1 MPFSGHFFIQIF
13 ESQEFSTPKVE
24 LNRVNSLKTKETF
37 NNEELD
43 EFEVFTWKLDKVQY
57 IKIFLQSEDELEE
70 LFIKFIVLNTP
81 DKGKM
86 YVYETVKI

>member
-1 MPFSGHFFIQIF
+1 M
-13 ESQEFSTPKVE
+13 
-24 LNRVNSLKTKETF
+24 KTKETF